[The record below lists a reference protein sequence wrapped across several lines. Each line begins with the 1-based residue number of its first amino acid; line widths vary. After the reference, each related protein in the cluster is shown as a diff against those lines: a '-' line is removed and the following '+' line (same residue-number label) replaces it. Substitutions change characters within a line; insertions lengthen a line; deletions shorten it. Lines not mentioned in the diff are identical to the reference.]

1 MSAKTKPRILC
12 VDDEPQILD
21 GLALHLRRNCQLFT
35 ATSGREALR
44 IIATEPSMAV
54 VISDMRMPGM
64 DGAEFLAEV
73 RSRWPDVVRMLLTGQ
88 SDIESAIAA
97 INKGQI
103 FRFLTKPCPPPA
115 LLSAVQAA
123 LTQHDLITAER
134 VLLEQ
139 TLHGSIKALTD
150 MLALVSPVSFGRATR
165 VKQLV
170 IDIADHLGLKERW
183 QVEVAAML
191 SQIGHMTL
199 PAETA
204 ERLYY
209 GRALSNDEQRLVAR
223 LPGLTESLLGNIPR
237 LETVREILRTYPM
250 ANAGALPED
259 PVKAIAVRGASILRL
274 AVDFDALESSDRASA
289 RLAVATLCG
298 REGRYAA
305 DALAALVA
313 VRGARAAEVREISS
327 ADLREGM
334 ILAEDVKTDGG
345 VLLVARGHEITARFI
360 ERIRNFPPEP
370 LRLHVWRVI
379 LPDSGVS

>member
-1 MSAKTKPRILC
+1 MNAKPKPRILC
-12 VDDEPQILD
+12 VDDEPLILD

-35 ATSGREALR
+35 ATGGAEALR
-44 IIATEPSMAV
+44 VLESEPAMAV

-64 DGAEFLAEV
+64 DGAAFLAEV

-115 LLSAVQAA
+115 LLGAVQAA
-123 LTQHDLITAER
+123 LAQYELVTAER

-150 MLALVSPVSFGRATR
+150 MLALVNPVAFGRATR
-165 VKQLV
+165 VKQV
-170 IDIADHLGLKERW
+170 VSDIADELALKERW

-199 PAETA
+199 PSETA
-204 ERLYY
+204 ERVYY
-209 GRALSNDEQRLVAR
+209 GRALSSDDQRLVAR
-223 LPGLTESLLGNIPR
+223 LPMVTESLLGNIPR
-237 LETVREILRTYPM
+237 LETVRDILRTYPT
-250 ANAGALPED
+250 ALPPAATPED
-259 PVKAIAVRGASILRL
+259 PARAAAVRGACILRL

-298 REGRYAA
+298 REGRYAP

-313 VRGARAAEVREISS
+313 ARGARAAEVREVSS
-327 ADLREGM
+327 TELREGM
-334 ILAEDVKTDGG
+334 VLAEDVKTDGG

-379 LPDSGVS
+379 LPE

>member
-1 MSAKTKPRILC
+1 MNSKTKPRVLC

-21 GLALHLRRNCQLFT
+21 GLTLHLRKNYQLFT
-35 ATSGREALR
+35 ATRAADALR
-44 IIATEPSMAV
+44 IMESEPPMAV

-64 DGAEFLAEV
+64 DGATFLAEV
-73 RSRWPDVVRMLLTGQ
+73 RARWPEVVRMLLTGQ

-115 LLSAVQAA
+115 LLDAVQAA
-123 LTQHDLITAER
+123 SSQHDLITAER

-150 MLALVSPVSFGRATR
+150 MLALVSPVSFGRAIR

-170 IDIADHLGLKERW
+170 SDIADRMSLRERW

-204 ERLYY
+204 ERVYY
-209 GRALSNDEQRLVAR
+209 GRALSSEEQRLVAR
-223 LPGLTESLLGNIPR
+223 LPALTESLLGNIPR
-237 LETVREILRTYPM
+237 LETVREILRTYPT
-250 ANAGALPED
+250 ANTAAPPDD
-259 PVKAIAVRGASILRL
+259 PAKEVAARGAAILRI

-298 REGRYAA
+298 REGRYAP
-305 DALAALVA
+305 DALEALVSA
-313 VRGARAAEVREISS
+313 RGARAAEVREISS
-327 ADLREGM
+327 SELREGM
-334 ILAEDVKTDGG
+334 ILAEDVKTEGG

-379 LPDSGVS
+379 LPE

>member
-1 MSAKTKPRILC
+1 
-12 VDDEPQILD
+12 
-21 GLALHLRRNCQLFT
+21 
-35 ATSGREALR
+35 
-44 IIATEPSMAV
+44 MAV
-54 VISDMRMPGM
+54 VVSDMRMPGM
-64 DGAEFLAEV
+64 DGAAFLAEV
-73 RSRWPDVVRMLLTGQ
+73 RSRWPEVVRMLLTGQ

-115 LLSAVQAA
+115 LLAAVQAA
-123 LTQHDLITAER
+123 VAQHELITAER

-170 IDIADHLGLKERW
+170 SDIAGHLGLKERW

-204 ERLYY
+204 ERVYY

-237 LETVREILRTYPM
+237 LETVREIQRTYPL
-250 ANAGALPED
+250 ATAGALPED
-259 PVKAIAVRGASILRL
+259 PVKPSPSAVHRSFASRSTSMHWSRRTALRPDSRWPPCV
-274 AVDFDALESSDRASA
+274 AARVDMP
-289 RLAVATLCG
+289 ATRSPRWWLCG
-298 REGRYAA
+298 
-305 DALAALVA
+305 
-313 VRGARAAEVREISS
+313 
-327 ADLREGM
+327 
-334 ILAEDVKTDGG
+334 
-345 VLLVARGHEITARFI
+345 ARGRPRCARS
-360 ERIRNFPPEP
+360 RRPTCA
-370 LRLHVWRVI
+370 R
-379 LPDSGVS
+379 G

>member
-1 MSAKTKPRILC
+1 MNSKTKPRVLC

-21 GLALHLRRNCQLFT
+21 GLTLHLRRGYQLFT
-35 ATSGREALR
+35 ATRAADALR
-44 IIATEPSMAV
+44 ILESEPPMAV

-64 DGAEFLAEV
+64 DGATFLAEV

-115 LLSAVQAA
+115 LLAAVHAA
-123 LTQHDLITAER
+123 VAQYELITAER
-134 VLLEQ
+134 VLLEE

-150 MLALVSPVSFGRATR
+150 MLALVNPVSFGRATR

-170 IDIADHLGLKERW
+170 SDIADHLGLKERW

-204 ERLYY
+204 ERVYF
-209 GRALSNDEQRLVAR
+209 GRALSSDEQRLVAR
-223 LPGLTESLLGNIPR
+223 LPSLTESLLGNIPR
-237 LETVREILRTYPM
+237 LETVREILRTYPV
-250 ANAGALPED
+250 ATAAPLPD
-259 PVKAIAVRGASILRL
+259 DAVKAVAIRGASILRL

-327 ADLREGM
+327 SELREGM

-379 LPDSGVS
+379 LPD